1 MSRAFFDVTSH
12 GTGNLFSLPVVGVV
26 TAGSAPHCD
35 IRVDGVEAV
44 HLRFDTASHLM
55 EVIGPGVRF
64 GDEEIAPGGRWPVE
78 PGEVVTVGETRLV
91 YITWRQVSTRVVSS
105 HEYFEQRAAEE
116 CIRAGRRKSFF
127 SVVNVRL
134 RSTLPSGEIESAI
147 ASSIRLTDVLSLY
160 VPGIYELLLFD
171 TDADGAAMVV
181 SRIQRVL
188 EQLEVRAVAG
198 AAHFPHDGRSVD
210 ELTEAAALAAVGGSG
225 HDPCEDP
232 TFDVTVMG
240 SDDLI
245 GRVSKSEL
253 NVLLLG
259 ETGSG
264 KEVLAARVHRLSRR
278 ASEPFLKLNCAAFT
292 ETLLES
298 ELFGHEKGSF
308 TGAHAL
314 KQGLLETAD
323 GGTVFLDEIGE
334 LPLTMQSK
342 LLRVLEERMVL
353 RVGGL
358 KARAI
363 NVRFVAA
370 TNRDLE
376 LEVEKGRF
384 RADLYFRLDGATLV
398 VPPLRERMT
407 EFEAIASELLK
418 DASAKTGR
426 AQPPRLSENAL
437 NVLKK
442 YHWPG
447 NIRELRNVLERAVM
461 LTEGNEIHRQHLPL
475 EKLNGRFA
483 SMRVLHAPTRV
494 FDLTVDE
501 AQRAESDRRGGTITS
516 PSISPVPPSAQ
527 TPDTPPAQPVQ
538 TFSDEF
544 TSTPGSSFSEPS
556 RRRRGLGLLASSQ
569 DRAVLEAHERKT
581 IEDTLTAC
589 AGNQSRAAE
598 LLGISRRTL
607 IKRIAAYGIARPRK
621 RS

>member
-1 MSRAFFDVTSH
+1 MSRAFFDVTSR
-12 GTGNLFSLPVVGVV
+12 GTGTIFSLPAVGDV
-26 TAGSAPHCD
+26 TIGSAPEAA
-35 IRVDGVEAV
+35 IRVEGLDPV
-44 HLRFDTASHLM
+44 HVRFDTASHLM
-55 EVIGPGVRF
+55 EVVGTGVRF
-64 GDEEIAPGGRWPVE
+64 GDEEVAPGSRWPVE
-78 PGEVVTVGETRLV
+78 PGEVVSVGEARLV
-91 YITWRQVSTRVVSS
+91 YVAWRQVATRVVSS

-116 CIRAGRRKSFF
+116 CIRAGRRKSVF
-127 SVVNVRL
+127 SLVNVRL
-134 RSTLPSGEIESAI
+134 RSTLPTSEIESAL

-160 VPGIYELLLFD
+160 VPGIYELILFD
-171 TDADGAAMVV
+171 TDPEGADLVV
-181 SRIQRVL
+181 GRIRRVL
-188 EQLEVRAVAG
+188 EQLEIRAAVA
-198 AAHFPHDGRSVD
+198 AAHFPHDGRTVD
-210 ELTEAAALAAVGGSG
+210 ELTEAAARAAVGSSG
-225 HDPCEDP
+225 HDPVEDSS
-232 TFDVTVMG
+232 FDIAVMG

-245 GRVSKSEL
+245 GRVAKSEL
-253 NVLLLG
+253 NCLILG

-278 ASEPFLKLNCAAFT
+278 VGQPFLKLNCAAFT

-358 KARAI
+358 KAKSI

-398 VPPLRERMT
+398 VPPLRERMP
-407 EFEAIASELLK
+407 EFETISAELLK
-418 DASAKTGR
+418 EACSKMGR
-426 AQPPRLSENAL
+426 AEVPRLTENAL
-437 NVLKK
+437 SVLKK

-461 LTEGNEIHRQHLPL
+461 LTEGPEIHRQHLPL
-475 EKLNGRFA
+475 EKLTGRFA
-483 SMRVLHAPTRV
+483 SMRPPQSTPARPEPVAASEP
-494 FDLTVDE
+494 
-501 AQRAESDRRGGTITS
+501 DRRSGSMSLPMPS
-516 PSISPVPPSAQ
+516 PQQGPTMPSHPLPP
-527 TPDTPPAQPVQ
+527 
-538 TFSDEF
+538 FSDDF
-544 TSTPGSSFSEPS
+544 ATTPGGSFSDPS
-556 RRRRGLGLLASSQ
+556 QPRRRGLGLLASSQ
-569 DRAVLEAHERKT
+569 DRAALEARERKT
-581 IEDTLTAC
+581 IEDTLLAC

-607 IKRIAAYGIARPRK
+607 IKRIASYGIARPRK
-621 RS
+621 R

>member
-1 MSRAFFDVTSH
+1 MSRAFFDVTSR
-12 GTGNLFSLPVVGVV
+12 GTGTIFSLPAVGDV
-26 TAGSAPHCD
+26 TIGSAPEAA
-35 IRVDGVEAV
+35 IRVEGLDPV
-44 HLRFDTASHLM
+44 HVRFDTASHLM
-55 EVIGPGVRF
+55 EVVGTGVRF
-64 GDEEIAPGGRWPVE
+64 GDEEVAPGSRWPVE
-78 PGEVVTVGETRLV
+78 PGEVVSVGEARLV
-91 YITWRQVSTRVVSS
+91 YVAWRQVATRVVSS

-116 CIRAGRRKSFF
+116 CIRAGRRKSVF
-127 SVVNVRL
+127 SLVNVRL
-134 RSTLPSGEIESAI
+134 RSTLPTSEIESAL

-160 VPGIYELLLFD
+160 VPGIYELILFD
-171 TDADGAAMVV
+171 TDPEGADLVV
-181 SRIQRVL
+181 GRIRRVL
-188 EQLEVRAVAG
+188 EQLEIRAAVA
-198 AAHFPHDGRSVD
+198 AAHFPHDGRTVD
-210 ELTEAAALAAVGGSG
+210 ELTEAAARAAVGSSG
-225 HDPCEDP
+225 HDPVEDSS
-232 TFDVTVMG
+232 FDIAVMG

-245 GRVSKSEL
+245 GRVAKSEL
-253 NVLLLG
+253 NCLILG

-278 ASEPFLKLNCAAFT
+278 VGQPFLKLNCAAFT

-358 KARAI
+358 KAKSI

-398 VPPLRERMT
+398 VPPLRERMP
-407 EFEAIASELLK
+407 EFETISAELLK
-418 DASAKTGR
+418 EACSKMGR
-426 AQPPRLSENAL
+426 AEVPRLTENAL
-437 NVLKK
+437 SVLKK

-461 LTEGNEIHRQHLPL
+461 LTESVEIHRQHLPL
-475 EKLNGRFA
+475 EKLTGRFA
-483 SMRVLHAPTRV
+483 SMR
-494 FDLTVDE
+494 
-501 AQRAESDRRGGTITS
+501 
-516 PSISPVPPSAQ
+516 
-527 TPDTPPAQPVQ
+527 PPAMPARMSESTPEPERRTAVPAPMPSPIGPMVP
-538 TFSDEF
+538 TSHLPAFSDEF
-544 TSTPGSSFSEPS
+544 APS
-556 RRRRGLGLLASSQ
+556 PSDPSQPRRRGLGLLASSQ
-569 DRAVLEAHERKT
+569 DRAALEARERKI
-581 IEDTLTAC
+581 IEDTLLAC

-607 IKRIAAYGIARPRK
+607 IKRIASYGIARPRK
-621 RS
+621 R

>member
-12 GTGNLFSLPVVGVV
+12 GTGTIFSLPGVGVV
-26 TAGSAPHCD
+26 TIGSAPEAD
-35 IRVDGVEAV
+35 IRIENIEGA
-44 HLRFDTASHLM
+44 HLRFDTASLMM
-55 EVIGPGVRF
+55 EVLGPGVRF
-64 GDEEIAPGGRWPVE
+64 AGEEVAAGTRWLVE
-78 PGEVVTVGETRLV
+78 PGEVVSVGDSKLV
-91 YITWRQVSTRVVSS
+91 YVSWRQVATRVVSS
-105 HEYFEQRAAEE
+105 HEYFEQRSAEE
-116 CIRAGRRKSFF
+116 CIRAGRRKSIF

-134 RSTLPSGEIESAI
+134 RSNLPNGEIESAL

-160 VPGIYELLLFD
+160 VPGIYEILLFD
-171 TDADGAAMVV
+171 TDPEGADLVLGRV
-181 SRIQRVL
+181 RRVL
-188 EQLEVRAVAG
+188 EQLEVRAAVG
-198 AAHFPHDGRSVD
+198 AAHFPHDGLTID
-210 ELTEAAALAAVGGSG
+210 ELTEGAARAAVGTAGS
-225 HDPCEDP
+225 DPAEDSN
-232 TFDVTVMG
+232 FDIAVMG

-253 NVLLLG
+253 NVLILG

-264 KEVLAARVHRLSRR
+264 KEVLAARVHRLSKRTG
-278 ASEPFLKLNCAAFT
+278 APFLKLNCAAFT

-358 KARAI
+358 KARSI

-398 VPPLRERMT
+398 VPPLRERMN
-407 EFEAIASELLK
+407 EFDTIAADLLK
-418 DASAKTGR
+418 EASSKMGR
-426 AQPPRLSENAL
+426 PSVPRLTENAVS
-437 NVLKK
+437 VLKK

-461 LTEGNEIHRQHLPL
+461 LTEGPEIHRQHLPL
-475 EKLNGRFA
+475 EKLTGRFA
-483 SMRVLHAPTRV
+483 SMRSPQHLMGGRG
-494 FDLTVDE
+494 DLTPSPE
-501 AQRAESDRRGGTITS
+501 RRVGGSSAFPPPMPS
-516 PSISPVPPSAQ
+516 PQQFGPPPSA
-527 TPDTPPAQPVQ
+527 PSPLAP
-538 TFSDEF
+538 FSDDF
-544 TSTPGSSFSEPS
+544 TPAPGSLPDSSAP
-556 RRRRGLGLLASSQ
+556 RRRGLGLLASSQ
-569 DRAVLEAHERKT
+569 DRAALEARERKI
-581 IEDTLTAC
+581 IEDTLAAC

-598 LLGISRRTL
+598 MLGISRRTL
-607 IKRIAAYGIARPRK
+607 IKRIASYGIARPRK
-621 RS
+621 R